1 MPLYEK
7 GKKQAR
13 IGHHLV
19 SPYGTSI
26 GEHPPNEAEV
36 KTGRTGAEKG
46 GGKVKKDT
54 DVGDGRSD

>member
-13 IGHHLV
+13 IGRHLV
-19 SPYGTSI
+19 SPYGSTI
-26 GEHPPNEAEV
+26 GNHPPNDAKV
-36 KTGRTGAEKG
+36 KTGHTGVEKG
-46 GGKVKKDT
+46 GTKKDT